1 MTAKR
6 KRKPK
11 TPKPEP
17 LPRSHLDRIKAMGL
31 TVICYSNVCITV
43 EPWANGEPRSAEWLP
58 RDLVGDAGK
67 TVIIFRPA
75 NDGNYYVAGWEP
87 WHDGMF
93 GGRCTNIHNALAW
106 VERARDICAG
116 RATHF

>member
-1 MTAKR
+1 MPAE
-6 KRKPK
+6 RKPK

-43 EPWANGEPRSAEWLP
+43 EPRANGEPRSAEWLP

-75 NDGNYYVAGWEP
+75 NDGNP
-87 WHDGMF
+87 NPNLTIDGIE
-93 GGRCTNIHNALAW
+93 GVDWPR
-106 VERARDICAG
+106 
-116 RATHF
+116 